1 MQSYHVAPNGQQEGP
16 HDLSHLEAMMKAGR
30 LQASDLCWQEG
41 MANWQP
47 VSEVLPS
54 LSTQNFS
61 SPPPILNPYEAP
73 KTPWGNHVPEIPV
86 PRVYGGIGRL
96 VFIGASILV
105 NIFTATAATLAKNE
119 DFQML
124 MLPLGL
130 IIGLVLIAYRMKNI
144 GISCWYLLLL
154 VVPVINGLF
163 ALSLL
168 IYTLLAPE
176 GYAQTRKLDKPVKI
190 ILWILLGFVVLSILL
205 SLISRFFT

>member
-1 MQSYHVAPNGQQEGP
+1 MQSYYVAPNGQQEGP
-16 HDLSHLEAMMKAGR
+16 YDQSHLETMMKAGR

-61 SPPPILNPYEAP
+61 SPPAILNPYEAP
-73 KTPWGNHVPEIPV
+73 KTPWGTHAPEIPV

-96 VFIGASILV
+96 AFLGGSILI
-105 NIFTATAATLAKNE
+105 NFLIGMMFAFTKDE
-119 DFQML
+119 
-124 MLPLGL
+124 GL
-130 IIGLVLIAYRMKNI
+130 QLIALIPFLIVGLLLVAYRMKNI
-144 GISCWYLLLL
+144 GVSRWYLLLFL
-154 VVPVINGLF
+154 VPVINGFFTL
-163 ALSLL
+163 AIS